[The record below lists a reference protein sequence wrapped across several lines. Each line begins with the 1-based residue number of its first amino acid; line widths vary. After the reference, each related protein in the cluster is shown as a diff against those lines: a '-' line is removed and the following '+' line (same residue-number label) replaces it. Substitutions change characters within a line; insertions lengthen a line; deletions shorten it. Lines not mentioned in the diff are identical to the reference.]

1 MNTLVQTQPLFAK
14 VYNFVEGLLT
24 HSSKMAKIRS
34 TIRELNSLTDRE
46 LSDIGI
52 SRADIYDIANQ
63 NAKMSA

>member
-1 MNTLVQTQPLFAK
+1 MNTLVQTQPIFAK

-52 SRADIYDIANQ
+52 SRADIYEIADQ
-63 NAKMSA
+63 AAKMSA

>member
-1 MNTLVQTQPLFAK
+1 MNTLVQTQSLFAK

-24 HSSKMAKIRS
+24 QSTKSIKIRT

>member
-1 MNTLVQTQPLFAK
+1 MTTLAQSQSFFAK
-14 VYNFVEGLLT
+14 VFNFVEGLMKE
-24 HSSKMAKIRS
+24 SSKSVKIRK

>member
-1 MNTLVQTQPLFAK
+1 MNTLVQTQSLFAK

-52 SRADIYDIANQ
+52 SRADIYEIADQ
-63 NAKMSA
+63 AAKMSA

>member
-1 MNTLVQTQPLFAK
+1 MNTLVQTQSLFAK
-14 VYNFVEGLLT
+14 IYNFVEGLLT
-24 HSSKMAKIRS
+24 QSTKSIKIRT

>member
-1 MNTLVQTQPLFAK
+1 MNTFVQPQSFFAK
-14 VYNFVEGLLT
+14 VYNFVEGFMKE
-24 HSSKMAKIRS
+24 SSKSVKIRK

-52 SRADIYDIANQ
+52 SRSDIYDIANQ